1 MIELPEP
8 IRRYFDGSN
17 AHDPDAC
24 AACFTDDAIV
34 RDERHEHRGLG
45 AVREWMRDAFTRYE
59 HTVEVLSSAE
69 AGDGVIVTGRVSGNF
84 PGSPIVLRH
93 SFVIAGGKIARLEIV
108 P

>member
-24 AACFTDDAIV
+24 AACFADDAIV
-34 RDERHEHRGLG
+34 RDERQEHRGVG
-45 AVREWMRDAFTRYE
+45 AVREWMRDAITRY
-59 HTVEVLSSAE
+59 
-69 AGDGVIVTGRVSGNF
+69 GNF

-93 SFVIAGGKIARLEIV
+93 SFVVAGGKIARLEIV